1 MKAAGGFGG
10 RARDVRKE
18 VKHALNQLRWHLCE
32 EIGVPFASIQLYV
45 SSAEYHNG
53 NGVADDMGGGSD
65 ESGDTPR
72 WCRQWVREGRCNRK
86 RCRFK
91 HVLTLA
97 PIGARPS
104 HKSSASM
111 APLLL
116 LEGEEVEAVLTAPS
130 NASAGAGSVG
140 GGSGG
145 SISNYTLVS
154 SSSSTGQGPML
165 HRAVFLAVAGQRIVW
180 DKERP
185 EVWEAFVGACLQ
197 TVKEID
203 PCRNHPGITITKD
216 RGHRVLSPIDTLRH
230 GSSEG
235 SLKLSPEQT
244 KVQDFPPRSYATGNG
259 LLAFLPMGI
268 VRELFVHYLS
278 PSACARCVRVCRDWA
293 IRAGDEDIWR
303 YFLASTF
310 GITLPRQSTTRTAS
324 KTGKEYQHTF
334 PSAADDYALHC
345 HAPPSSLFTT
355 TEVDA
360 GAFTMRRRHANEAL
374 FCDLSTLALEA
385 DGEELT
391 ACATA
396 EDSFSRGTVLVT
408 PPPQLAPKER
418 GEIGENLCENEMA
431 MQTGNG
437 DIVCC
442 AHFFHPRLEYGRW
455 QHVYWNT
462 EALAE
467 SAGGTG
473 GNGERKRRERGV
485 FCLSGLPH
493 EEVAIGNRD
502 APGLSPLPRP
512 QQLDRLVSKGRSTSS
527 PGASPS
533 PHPRHLVARFHGH
546 DRGMVLALHVDE
558 EKDRLISGDVSGCVR
573 LWELHSGRKIGT
585 VDLRTNLSCLVADS
599 RTLYVGTL
607 KGVLYTI
614 DLEDLSDVRAH
625 RLWGEGPASTISSL
639 CLMQQSVIASTH
651 RFRPEKILR
660 RGESRRFGEKEE
672 HAKSTPTCS
681 FPPRSDHLDSQG
693 TDLIKSPVLDA
704 RSSALPACATQ
715 EDRGIEHK
723 SDSILSRDSGLMR
736 KRSNVPSSS
745 AGRKEKNTAS
755 CEISTQEREDIVP
768 RLVIGFGNGSFMLL
782 HGTQRLMSLTLSDTL
797 SAFPSP
803 SCSSPSSLLHHLYT
817 LPLAE
822 PACVFLLAMGRKSFV
837 AAACPD
843 RLFLWSDEDEGKRE
857 EGREREMNQ
866 PKTEMPVVPLR
877 TFVSSPWALQMEAS
891 SNVVKTTK
899 GSDGKGQTE
908 SGRVVDG
915 AMMEP
920 KDWHSGDAPC
930 DVVML
935 AIWPELEERHAIEDD
950 DQVASPVI
958 IVTGCNH
965 DDLLRWWDL
974 NDAKGGTMEEAV
986 GHPHPATGPQ
996 AVCTAITP
1004 ACVSIKRGV
1013 MCDVSHQRR
1022 SKEELASLG
1031 TLCMT
1036 QAAGILLSSHLNGS
1050 MVLWHV
1056 GQRQR
1061 VASFHRLPLF
1071 ESLLLTTVGLDTVA
1085 CYEREIVYARRAAAV
1100 EQTPWV

>member
-1 MKAAGGFGG
+1 MFQVRTIIVETGWQMIWEVGVMNRETRRGG
-10 RARDVRKE
+10 A
-18 VKHALNQLRWHLCE
+18 
-32 EIGVPFASIQLYV
+32 
-45 SSAEYHNG
+45 G
-53 NGVADDMGGGSD
+53 NG
-65 ESGDTPR
+65 
-72 WCRQWVREGRCNRK
+72 
-86 RCRFK
+86 
-91 HVLTLA
+91 
-97 PIGARPS
+97 
-104 HKSSASM
+104 
-111 APLLL
+111 
-116 LEGEEVEAVLTAPS
+116 
-130 NASAGAGSVG
+130 AGAGSVG
-140 GGSGG
+140 GSSGG

-165 HRAVFLAVAGQRIVW
+165 HRAVFLAVAGQRVVW

-203 PCRNHPGITITKD
+203 PCRNHPGITRTKD
-216 RGHRVLSPIDTLRH
+216 KGHRELSPIDTLRR

-235 SLKLSPEQT
+235 SLKLSPEQA
-244 KVQDFPPRSYATGNG
+244 KVQDLPPRSHATGNG

-268 VRELFVHYLS
+268 VRELFVHHLS
-278 PSACARCVRVCRDWA
+278 PSDCARCVGVCRDWA

-310 GITLPRQSTTRTAS
+310 GITLPRPSTTRTAS

-334 PSAADDYALHC
+334 PSAADDFALHC

-391 ACATA
+391 ACAKA
-396 EDSFSRGTVLVT
+396 EDSFSRATVLVT
-408 PPPQLAPKER
+408 HPPHLAPKER

-431 MQTGNG
+431 IQTGYGN
-437 DIVCC
+437 IVYC

-485 FCLSGLPH
+485 SILSGLPQ
-493 EEVAIGNRD
+493 EEVAIGNGD

-527 PGASPS
+527 SRASPS
-533 PHPRHLVARFHGH
+533 SHPRHLVARFHGH

-558 EKDRLISGDVSGCVR
+558 QKDRLISGDVSGCVR
-573 LWELHSGRKIGT
+573 LWALHSGRKIGT

-614 DLEDLSDVRAH
+614 DLEDLSDVQAH

-660 RGESRRFGEKEE
+660 RGESRRLGEKEE
-672 HAKSTPTCS
+672 RAKSTPTCS

-693 TDLIKSPVLDA
+693 TDLFKSPVLDA

-715 EDRGIEHK
+715 EHRGIEHK
-723 SDSILSRDSGLMR
+723 SDSILSPDSGLMR

-745 AGRKEKNTAS
+745 AGRKEKNMAS
-755 CEISTQEREDIVP
+755 CEISAQEREDIGP
-768 RLVIGFGNGSFMLL
+768 RLVIGF
-782 HGTQRLMSLTLSDTL
+782 
-797 SAFPSP
+797 
-803 SCSSPSSLLHHLYT
+803 
-817 LPLAE
+817 E
-822 PACVFLLAMGRKSFV
+822 PACVFLLATGRKSFV

-843 RLFLWSDEDEGKRE
+843 RLFLWSDEDKGKRE

-866 PKTEMPVVPLR
+866 RKTEMPVVPLR

-899 GSDGKGQTE
+899 GSNRKGQTE

-915 AMMEP
+915 AMMEL
-920 KDWHSGDAPC
+920 KDWHNGDAPC

-1004 ACVSIKRGV
+1004 ACVSIKKGV

-1061 VASFHRLPLF
+1061 VASFHGLPLF
-1071 ESLLLTTVGLDTVA
+1071 ESMLLTTVGLDTVA
-1085 CYEREIVYARRAAAV
+1085 CYEREIIYARRTAAV